1 MKTGKIF
8 GRFLAVCL
16 FVLAAQSVSAQPANF
31 SPQRVAADE
40 LYKAQKWAEAASA
53 YAEIVKNEPQNGGAW
68 YQLAMAQFSLKRYEQ
83 AIASFE
89 KAVEISKSPTA
100 MYNLACAYARLNRK
114 EKAFEWLEKSLATNM
129 AARFANFAADPDLEN
144 LRGDARF
151 KKLADATARKMKP
164 CLFSAEAR
172 QFDFWLGEWDVFNPQ
187 GQKVGASRIENV
199 SVGCAVLENWNA
211 SFGGSGKSLNFYDP
225 QAKKWFQYWMGGNGA
240 PQRYAGVYK
249 DGAMRYESE
258 SLTPDGKKLLS
269 RLTFF
274 NLDANTV
281 RQLAENSTDEGKTWQ
296 VLYDFKYVRTK

>member
-1 MKTGKIF
+1 MKTEKFF

-16 FVLAAQSVSAQPANF
+16 FVLVAQLNYAQPANL
-31 SPQRVAADE
+31 SPQMAAANE
-40 LYKAQKWAEAASA
+40 LYKAQKWTEAANA
-53 YAEIVKNEPQNGGAW
+53 YGKIVKNEPQNGGAW

-83 AIASFE
+83 AIAPFE
-89 KAVEISKSPTA
+89 KAVEISKSPVA

-129 AARFANFAADPDLEN
+129 AMRFANFAADPDLES
-144 LRGDARF
+144 LRDDARF
-151 KKLADATARKMKP
+151 KKLADATERKTKP
-164 CLFSAEAR
+164 CMFSAEAR

-187 GQKVGASRIENV
+187 GQKVGTSRIENV
-199 SVGCAVLENWNA
+199 SVGCAVLENWSA
-211 SFGGSGKSLNFYDP
+211 SAASGGKSLNFYDP
-225 QAKKWFQYWMGGNGA
+225 QAKKWFQYWMGANGL

-258 SLTPDGKKLLS
+258 GATPDGKKLLS

-281 RQLAENSTDEGKTWQ
+281 RQLAETSIDEGKTWQ
-296 VLYDFKYVRTK
+296 ILYDFKYVRTK